1 MLTNMK
7 KTYNEYPR
15 NFWVLMLGV
24 FIDRFGGALVY
35 PFFALYIT
43 DHFDVGMTE
52 VGYLFGIFTLTGIVG
67 SFLGGALTDKFGRKN
82 MMLLGLFISGMT
94 SLMIIFVNDIRL
106 FYSVGAVMGLL
117 GNIGGPA
124 AQAMIADILPEEQRT
139 EGYGIFRVTFNLSV
153 TFGPLLGGLFA
164 DYNFALLFIGDAIT
178 SAITAYIVWKFI
190 PESKPVV
197 EGQEEESLAKSV
209 GGYGKVVRDYPFMIF
224 LLVSMLSAAVYMQMN
239 TTLSVYMRDVHDFP
253 NKYYG
258 YILAMNAGMVVT
270 MQFWITRKIKGFPAM
285 KLMAVG
291 TFLYGI
297 GFGMFGIVQGIAM
310 FALAMVILTIGE
322 MVIAPVSQTLVAK
335 FAPEDMR
342 GRYMAMFGFHWA
354 VPSLFVPL
362 LAGVVMDNY
371 NPNWIWYAA
380 FFIDVIAGLGYNALH
395 DQTQKREDQAML
407 AAEPVMAEGSV

>member
-1 MLTNMK
+1 MLTNIK

-52 VGYLFGIFTLTGIVG
+52 VGYLFGIFTLTGIIG